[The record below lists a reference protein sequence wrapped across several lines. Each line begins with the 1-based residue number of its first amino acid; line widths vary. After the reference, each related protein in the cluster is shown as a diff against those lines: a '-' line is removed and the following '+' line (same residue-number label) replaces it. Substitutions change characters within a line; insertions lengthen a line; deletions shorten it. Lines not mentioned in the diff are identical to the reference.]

1 MEISRSCAVRPLVAG
16 PLCRVDACG
25 CGTLHVSV
33 GIFTLRLKP
42 RAARELAESLLAAL
56 EESLESQA
64 EDRGTRPLC

>member
-33 GIFTLRLKP
+33 GIFTMRLKP

-56 EESLESQA
+56 EGGVDVE
-64 EDRGTRPLC
+64 EDERGARPLC